1 MNLDFTLIVID
12 LPSHGKSEIL
22 SELSLDLYVE
32 VIKGLVESLQIK
44 KFILCGHSL
53 GGAIAQSYYFKHP
66 IEIISLI
73 LVSTGARLR
82 VSPVILKL
90 TKENFKEYLD
100 SIRAGGFYRKTPKE
114 IVDSFI
120 QETSR
125 MDNMVVHRDYSIC
138 DKFDVM
144 EKISSIN
151 VPCLIICGN
160 ADKLTPLKYSKFFA
174 DNIKNSKL
182 ITINNTGHMVM
193 LEKPDEFNQ
202 AIDDFIKN
210 NLKL

>member
-1 MNLDFTLIVID
+1 LNLDFTLIVID